1 MREYKKLVRDKIPDV
16 MRSNGAKPVIMRIHP
31 DSMQLYLNKK
41 LEEEVTEYLTDGTRV
56 EELVDVMTVLLAILE
71 VKGVSF
77 YDFMRLYSRKL
88 EEKGG
93 FRKGIYLERE
103 LD

>member
-1 MREYKKLVRDKIPDV
+1 MREYKKLVRDKVPDI
-16 MRSNGAKPVIMRIHP
+16 MREHGAKPVTLRIHP

-41 LEEEVTEYLTDGTRV
+41 LEEEVQEYLTDGNRV

-71 VKGVSF
+71 VKGVSL
-77 YDFMRLYSRKL
+77 YDFMRLYSKKL
-88 EEKGG
+88 EKKGG

>member
-1 MREYKKLVRDKIPDV
+1 MREYKKLVRDKIPDI
-16 MRSNGAKPVIMRIHP
+16 MRANGAKPVIMHIHP
-31 DSMQLYLNKK
+31 DSIQLYLNKK
-41 LEEEVTEYLTDGTRV
+41 LEEEVAEYLTDGTRV

-77 YDFMRLYSRKL
+77 YDFMHLYSRKL